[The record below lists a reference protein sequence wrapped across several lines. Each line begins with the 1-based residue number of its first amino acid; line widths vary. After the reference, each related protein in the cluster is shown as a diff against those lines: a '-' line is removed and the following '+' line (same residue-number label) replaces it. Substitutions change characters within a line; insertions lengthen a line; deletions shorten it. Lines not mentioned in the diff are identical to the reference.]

1 MTSRAQEFPQLPEN
15 GDKVQ
20 LIILGGKGKGS
31 HNQSS
36 FSLFKKINTLINWT
50 KVILINISTE
60 KSEDGKSRN

>member
-1 MTSRAQEFPQLPEN
+1 LTSRAQEFPQLPEN

-36 FSLFKKINTLINWT
+36 FSFFKKINKLIN
-50 KVILINISTE
+50 
-60 KSEDGKSRN
+60 